1 MAKNF
6 GNAGSM
12 KAVANAKKV
21 EQEKAQVVALQNISN
36 DNLIDN
42 PKNGEDISFTADLE
56 ESMKQNGFTD
66 PMEVTDFGM
75 DNGKY
80 MILSGHRRRMAGVK
94 VFGKEFFFPCIVRHF
109 DNAEQ
114 VQNYTLMANA
124 QRDSAKDPC
133 LFCARY
139 KLHEEYLQSIG
150 FKGSKREEIAKRLG
164 ISAQQSDR
172 YNNMNKIILPV
183 WDMVRAEIV
192 GISSVQPM
200 AKHTKEEQLVIY
212 NIMQSAVDKGV
223 NLSRDT
229 VKKIV
234 DGFREGKTTW
244 EEIADMPRD
253 SGLPLNG
260 FADSEPSE
268 SRDNGESGNRNDEVN
283 REHDPIADELDA
295 MDEAER
301 EWNENQQ
308 DNEDGEDE
316 AEEKEKHEPT
326 PEEKALKLGEDIAK
340 QLAKLDTSLQDIWKC
355 KDKES
360 AVDIVINMK
369 STMLALVDEMVR
381 VSDDWKINE
390 EADKALTEIVEAVEL
405 FNK

>member
-21 EQEKAQVVALQNISN
+21 EQEKAQVVVLQNISN

-139 KLHEEYLQSIG
+139 KLHEEYLESIG

-164 ISAQQSDR
+164 ISAQQADR

-268 SRDNGESGNRNDEVN
+268 SRDNGDSGNRNDEVN

>member
-139 KLHEEYLQSIG
+139 KLHEEYLESIG

-164 ISAQQSDR
+164 ISAQQADR

-308 DNEDGEDE
+308 DNADGEDE

>member
-139 KLHEEYLQSIG
+139 KLHEEYLESIG

-164 ISAQQSDR
+164 ISAQQADR

-229 VKKIV
+229 V
-234 DGFREGKTTW
+234 KTTW

>member
-139 KLHEEYLQSIG
+139 KLHEEYLKSIG

-164 ISAQQSDR
+164 ISAQQADR

>member
-139 KLHEEYLQSIG
+139 KLHEEYLESIG

-164 ISAQQSDR
+164 ISAQQADR

-295 MDEAER
+295 MNEAER

>member
-139 KLHEEYLQSIG
+139 KLHEEYLESIG

-164 ISAQQSDR
+164 ISAQQADR

-260 FADSEPSE
+260 FAESEPSE

-283 REHDPIADELDA
+283 REHDPISDELDA

>member
-139 KLHEEYLQSIG
+139 KLHEEYLESIG

-164 ISAQQSDR
+164 ISAQQADR

-308 DNEDGEDE
+308 DNEDGKDE

>member
-139 KLHEEYLQSIG
+139 KLHEEYLESIG

-164 ISAQQSDR
+164 ISAQQADR

-308 DNEDGEDE
+308 DNEDE

>member
-139 KLHEEYLQSIG
+139 KLHEEYLESIG

-164 ISAQQSDR
+164 ISAQQADR

-381 VSDDWKINE
+381 VSDDWEINE

-405 FNK
+405 FKK

>member
-139 KLHEEYLQSIG
+139 KLHEEYLESIG

-164 ISAQQSDR
+164 ISAQQADR

-295 MDEAER
+295 MDKAER
-301 EWNENQQ
+301 ERNENQQ

>member
-36 DNLIDN
+36 NNLIDN

-139 KLHEEYLQSIG
+139 KLHEEYLESIG

-164 ISAQQSDR
+164 ISAQQADR

-308 DNEDGEDE
+308 ENEDGEDE

-381 VSDDWKINE
+381 VSDDWEINE
-390 EADKALTEIVEAVEL
+390 EADKALTEIVEEVEL

>member
-139 KLHEEYLQSIG
+139 KLHEEYLESIG

-164 ISAQQSDR
+164 ISAQQADR

-268 SRDNGESGNRNDEVN
+268 SRDNGESGNRNDEG
-283 REHDPIADELDA
+283 
-295 MDEAER
+295 
-301 EWNENQQ
+301 NENQQ

>member
-139 KLHEEYLQSIG
+139 KLHEEYLESIG
-150 FKGSKREEIAKRLG
+150 FNGSKREEIAKRLG
-164 ISAQQSDR
+164 ISAQQADR

>member
-139 KLHEEYLQSIG
+139 KLHEEYLESIG

-164 ISAQQSDR
+164 ISAQQADR

-268 SRDNGESGNRNDEVN
+268 SRNNGESGNRNDEVN

>member
-139 KLHEEYLQSIG
+139 KLHEEYLESIG

-164 ISAQQSDR
+164 ISAQQADR

-268 SRDNGESGNRNDEVN
+268 SRDNGESENRNDEVN

-369 STMLALVDEMVR
+369 STMLALVDELVR

-390 EADKALTEIVEAVEL
+390 EADKALTENVEAVEL

>member
-75 DNGKY
+75 ESGKY
-80 MILSGHRRRMAGVK
+80 MILSGHRRRQAGIK

-139 KLHEEYLQSIG
+139 KLHEEYLESIG

-164 ISAQQSDR
+164 ISAQQADR

-308 DNEDGEDE
+308 ENEDGEDE

-355 KDKES
+355 KNKES

-381 VSDDWKINE
+381 VSDDWEINE

>member
-139 KLHEEYLQSIG
+139 KLHEEYLESIG

-164 ISAQQSDR
+164 ISAQQADR

-283 REHDPIADELDA
+283 REHDPISDELDA

>member
-139 KLHEEYLQSIG
+139 KLHEEYLESIG

-164 ISAQQSDR
+164 ISAQQADR

-260 FADSEPSE
+260 FANSEPSE

-308 DNEDGEDE
+308 ENEDGEDE

-381 VSDDWKINE
+381 VSDDWEINE

>member
-139 KLHEEYLQSIG
+139 KLHEEYLESIG

-164 ISAQQSDR
+164 ISAQQADR

-283 REHDPIADELDA
+283 REHDPIADEMDA